1 MKQQPPGFRQ
11 SWMLA
16 VSAMKASVA
25 AFVSLSLV
33 ACQEDAREQPSVTI
47 TPVPVTVV
55 APTPTPFLVPSP
67 LPTLTPVPTPLLTP
81 TPTPLLNPFPSP
93 SPTASFS
100 AEPPSIAVVS
110 LTDARQTVPFNV
122 LVAVTTPAGLGAGI
136 SFRVEIR
143 QNPLTLTFD
152 FTAAAVGCQANSK
165 TCIGTIPITIPASAP
180 TGEYEVTAMVADT
193 QGRIASAKAPLRV
206 LPAPS
211 PSPTPT
217 PTSSGTPNPFPSV
230 SPSPSPSPSPRPS
243 PTPTPS
249 PTPSQRSS

>member
-1 MKQQPPGFRQ
+1 MKQQPPRFRQ
-11 SWMLA
+11 SWMF
-16 VSAMKASVA
+16 SAMRASVA

-67 LPTLTPVPTPLLTP
+67 TPTPVPTPLLTP

-100 AEPPSIAVVS
+100 AEPPSIAVVA

-122 LVAVTTPAGLGAGI
+122 LVAVTTPAGLGSGI

-152 FTAAAVGCQANSK
+152 FTAAAAGCQVNSR
-165 TCIGTIPITIPASAP
+165 TCIGTLPITIPASVP
-180 TGEYEVTAMVADT
+180 PGDYEVTAMVADT

-206 LPAPS
+206 LPP

-217 PTSSGTPNPFPSV
+217 PTPTGTPNPFPSV
-230 SPSPSPSPSPRPS
+230 SASPSPSPRPS
-243 PTPTPS
+243 PSPTPTPR
-249 PTPSQRSS
+249 PT

>member
-1 MKQQPPGFRQ
+1 MRQQPHRFRQ
-11 SWMLA
+11 SWTLA
-16 VSAMKASVA
+16 APVIKTSVA
-25 AFVSLSLV
+25 ALLSLSLV
-33 ACQEDAREQPSVTI
+33 ACQEDAREQPAVTI
-47 TPVPVTVV
+47 TPISVV
-55 APTPTPFLVPSP
+55 APTPTPFVIPS
-67 LPTLTPVPTPLLTP
+67 PVPTPLLTP
-81 TPTPLLNPFPSP
+81 TPTSTPLFNPFPTPSP
-93 SPTASFS
+93 SPTASFA

-143 QNPLTLTFD
+143 QSPLTLTFD
-152 FTAAAVGCQANSK
+152 FTAAAVGCQPNSK

-180 TGEYEVTAMVADT
+180 TGDYEVTAMVADT

-211 PSPTPT
+211 PSPSPT
-217 PTSSGTPNPFPSV
+217 PTGTPNPFPSV

-243 PTPTPS
+243 PSLTPS
-249 PTPSQRSS
+249 PRSS

>member
-1 MKQQPPGFRQ
+1 MKQQPPRFRR

-33 ACQEDAREQPSVTI
+33 ACQENGREQPSVTI

-55 APTPTPFLVPSP
+55 APTPTPFLTPS
-67 LPTLTPVPTPLLTP
+67 PVPTPLLTP

-93 SPTASFS
+93 SPSPTASFS
-100 AEPPSIAVVS
+100 AEPPSIAVVA

-122 LVAVTTPAGLGAGI
+122 LVAVTTPAGLGSGI

-152 FTAAAVGCQANSK
+152 FTAAAAGCQVNSR

-206 LPAPS
+206 LPP

-217 PTSSGTPNPFPSV
+217 PTPTGTPNPFPSV
-230 SPSPSPSPSPRPS
+230 SPSPSPSPRPSPS
-243 PTPTPS
+243 PTPTPR
-249 PTPSQRSS
+249 PT

>member
-1 MKQQPPGFRQ
+1 MKQPSSGFRR
-11 SWMLA
+11 SWALA
-16 VSAMKASVA
+16 VSWMKASVA
-25 AFVSLSLV
+25 AFLSLSLV
-33 ACQEDAREQPSVTI
+33 ACQEDGREQPSVTI

-67 LPTLTPVPTPLLTP
+67 APTPLLTP
-81 TPTPLLNPFPSP
+81 TPTPLWNPFPSPSP

-100 AEPPSIAVVS
+100 AEPPSIAVVA

-122 LVAVTTPAGLGAGI
+122 LVAVTTPAGLGSGI

-152 FTAAAVGCQANSK
+152 FTAAAAGCQVNSR
-165 TCIGTIPITIPASAP
+165 TCIGTLPITIPASAP
-180 TGEYEVTAMVADT
+180 PGDYEVTAMVADS

-206 LPAPS
+206 LPT

-217 PTSSGTPNPFPSV
+217 PTPTGTPNPFPSV
-230 SPSPSPSPSPRPS
+230 SPSPSPSPRPS
-243 PTPTPS
+243 PSSTPTPS
-249 PTPSQRSS
+249 PRPT